1 MKTVQVYNYPA
12 KFTLTERAMLRE
24 LANLSNESM
33 NSIIREAVRRFYEEV
48 TKKKEVKEN
57 IGEETR

>member
-1 MKTVQVYNYPA
+1 MKLTLTYNYA
-12 KFTLTERAMLRE
+12 LSLTATEHAMLRE
-24 LANLSNESM
+24 LANLTGESM
-33 NSIIREAVRRFYEEV
+33 NSVIRDAIRMLYEEV